1 MLKELKQKIENIP
14 SVHHIGFLKI
24 LKNMNNITI
33 NENQNGIFVNLT
45 SLNKKQIQLL
55 VDHVNYIDK
64 QTKTLTDIEVKKEM
78 LENEYFKCNK
88 DNSLSV

>member
-1 MLKELKQKIENIP
+1 MLKELKQKIENIS